1 MMLPQIQLLFSLGD
15 AAQIHG
21 VRVGGQARLGL
32 LQELDGSID
41 VFVLSRGQ
49 DSQRRILDRV
59 EFVRE
64 GLDERLVQSQQVR
77 VLCGVKSFLLEVA
90 KELVTNLVPQPDKQE
105 QLC

>member
-1 MMLPQIQLLFSLGD
+1 M
-15 AAQIHG
+15 
-21 VRVGGQARLGL
+21 
-32 LQELDGSID
+32 
-41 VFVLSRGQ
+41 LSRGQ